1 MDQQK
6 IPNYLFLY
14 IVCWIFILSCNNG
27 SQPGE
32 RKIVSDPAKMDQ
44 ETSKS
49 IQKALAYAME
59 HNGKIEDSIHLKLPV
74 LVNDFYDQNEY
85 SNIWSHKEKW
95 QPLADTL
102 LSFIE
107 NSELYGL
114 FPKDYHFRNLT
125 SLKNKLDNDSL
136 KRMDVEL
143 WARAD
148 LMLTDGCLKLIKDL
162 KVGRLGNDSTF
173 LSKGDTQTTKDFY
186 LASLNTLL
194 DRKNF
199 SELVSSIEPKLHGYQ
214 ELKKCIPAFLD
225 SMDRRQYTY
234 VPYPFKANDI
244 KDSMFFIKKMQVRLK
259 ESGYIKDEDKQ
270 PDSIRL
276 VSAIKKYQKIKGI
289 KADGKV
295 SASLVR
301 MLNLSDVERFKR
313 IAITL
318 DRYKLL
324 PTVMPRKYI
333 LVNLPAYYLKVWEN
347 DSVAL
352 ESKIICGKPE
362 TRTPLLHSVISDM
375 VTYQTWTVPN
385 SIIAKQY
392 LPKLKANPNY
402 LSRIGLHLVDS
413 KGETVD
419 PGSINWS
426 KYKKGIPFK
435 VMQGSGDDNALGIMK
450 FNFNNPFSVYLHD
463 TNQRYLFK
471 NASRALSHGC
481 VRVQQWEELAFY
493 IARNDSMN
501 LKEGE
506 TLRYNTDSIK
516 SWLSNK
522 DRRRILV
529 KNGIPLY
536 ISYFSCEGKG
546 DKVKFYDDIYGE
558 DKRMREK
565 YFSDK

>member
-14 IVCWIFILSCNNG
+14 IVCWIFILSCNNA

-74 LVNDFYDQNEY
+74 LVNDFYDQNDY

-125 SLKNKLDNDSL
+125 SLKNKLDSDSL

-148 LMLTDGCLKLIKDL
+148 LMLTDGCLKLIRDL
-162 KVGRLGNDSTF
+162 KVGRLGNDTTF
-173 LSKGDTQTTKDFY
+173 LSKSDTQATKDFY
-186 LASLNTLL
+186 IASLNALL
-194 DRKNF
+194 DKKNF

-244 KDSMFFIKKMQVRLK
+244 KDSMFFIKKMQIRLK

-270 PDSIRL
+270 PDSIR
-276 VSAIKKYQKIKGI
+276 VITAIKKYQKIKGI
-289 KADGKV
+289 KADGKI

-318 DRYKLL
+318 DRYKML
-324 PTVMPRKYI
+324 PPVMPRKYI
-333 LVNLPAYYLKVWEN
+333 LVNLPAYYLKVWED

-362 TRTPLLHSVISDM
+362 TRTPLLHGVISDM
-375 VTYQTWTVPN
+375 VTYPTWTVPN
-385 SIIAKQY
+385 SIITKQY
-392 LPKLKANPNY
+392 LPKLKANPYY
-402 LSRIGLHLVDS
+402 LSRIGLHLVDG

-419 PGSINWS
+419 AGSINWS

-501 LKEGE
+501 LKEGDS
-506 TLRYNTDSIK
+506 LRYNTDSIK

-546 DKVKFYDDIYGE
+546 DKIRFYDDIYGE